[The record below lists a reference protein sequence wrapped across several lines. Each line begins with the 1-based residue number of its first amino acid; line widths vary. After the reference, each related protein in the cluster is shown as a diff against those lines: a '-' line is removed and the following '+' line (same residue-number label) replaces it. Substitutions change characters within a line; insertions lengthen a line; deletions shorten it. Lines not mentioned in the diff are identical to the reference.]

1 MSHMFQRHLSV
12 LKQMLPKP
20 SVNTCHGP
28 GTTHAHGESW
38 IDGITPNA
46 WWCVVPV
53 FSGGFCGGTYET
65 HSCFNVST
73 SPPSA
78 ALRSVKLDFLCS
90 ISHTFRS
97 PRAAYIS
104 ARTCAHRSPKDTCVH
119 HLLLQRVSW
128 FARNPVR
135 VFQDF
140 LSAM

>member
-1 MSHMFQRHLSV
+1 MF
-12 LKQMLPKP
+12 QMLPKP
-20 SVNTCHGP
+20 SANTCNGP
-28 GTTHAHGESW
+28 GTTHAHRESR
-38 IDGITPNA
+38 IDRITLNA

-65 HSCFNVST
+65 HSCFDVST
-73 SPPSA
+73 SSPSA

-97 PRAAYIS
+97 PRVPHIS
-104 ARTCAHRSPKDTCVH
+104 ARACARRSPKDTSVH
-119 HLLLQRVSW
+119 HLHLQRVSW

-140 LSAM
+140 LSAI